1 MISIGSL
8 APLLTLWGMRCR
20 PCPVLAQNRHTGMSA
35 VCPLSGAKRTSATMQ
50 RLLASPAVDYMQSSG
65 GHGLD
70 CPGNVSLPKMGRC
83 SSHKNSFSNVCVGML
98 VTDAD
103 T

>member
-1 MISIGSL
+1 MPG
-8 APLLTLWGMRCR
+8 
-20 PCPVLAQNRHTGMSA
+20 
-35 VCPLSGAKRTSATMQ
+35 
-50 RLLASPAVDYMQSSG
+50 LLASPAADYMQSSG

-70 CPGNVSLPKMGRC
+70 CPGNVSLPKMGRG
-83 SSHKNSFSNVCVGML
+83 SSHKNSFSNVYVGML

>member
-1 MISIGSL
+1 LLQCIS
-8 APLLTLWGMRCR
+8 PLL
-20 PCPVLAQNRHTGMSA
+20 A
-35 VCPLSGAKRTSATMQ
+35 LSGLSETVCYLTAFGGKADISHNQ
-50 RLLASPAVDYMQSSG
+50 RLLASPGADYMQSSG

-70 CPGNVSLPKMGRC
+70 CPGNVSLPKMGRG

>member
-1 MISIGSL
+1 MPG
-8 APLLTLWGMRCR
+8 LLG
-20 PCPVLAQNRHTGMSA
+20 V
-35 VCPLSGAKRTSATMQ
+35 
-50 RLLASPAVDYMQSSG
+50 SPADYMQSSG

-70 CPGNVSLPKMGRC
+70 CPGNVSLPKMGGG
-83 SSHKNSFSNVCVGML
+83 SSHKNSFSNVCAGML

>member
-1 MISIGSL
+1 MPG
-8 APLLTLWGMRCR
+8 LLG
-20 PCPVLAQNRHTGMSA
+20 V
-35 VCPLSGAKRTSATMQ
+35 
-50 RLLASPAVDYMQSSG
+50 SPADYMQSSG

-70 CPGNVSLPKMGRC
+70 CPGNVSLPKMGRG

>member
-1 MISIGSL
+1 VRRL
-8 APLLTLWGMRCR
+8 PHVLTAAYG
-20 PCPVLAQNRHTGMSA
+20 T
-35 VCPLSGAKRTSATMQ
+35 KRTYRDNLLFDRFRGQSGHQPQCQ
-50 RLLASPAVDYMQSSG
+50 RLLASPADDYMQSSG

-70 CPGNVSLPKMGRC
+70 CRGNVSLPKMGRG

>member
-1 MISIGSL
+1 MTPIG
-8 APLLTLWGMRCR
+8 T
-20 PCPVLAQNRHTGMSA
+20 
-35 VCPLSGAKRTSATMQ
+35 KRTYRDSLLFDRFRGQSGHQPQSQ
-50 RLLASPAVDYMQSSG
+50 RLLASRATDYMQSSG

-70 CPGNVSLPKMGRC
+70 CPGNVSLPKMGGG
-83 SSHKNSFSNVCVGML
+83 SSHKNSFSNVCAGML